1 MKSVNTYLN
10 SVFGPTLRLGIEREA
25 FSDFVPCRV
34 ELVLSEVDDLVCH
47 EVILDGDCYQFSVA
61 AKLHCTAIIC

>member
-10 SVFGPTLRLGIEREA
+10 SVFGPTGIELEA

-34 ELVLSEVDDLVCH
+34 ELVLSEVGDLVCR
-47 EVILDGDCYQFSVA
+47 EVILDGNCCQLTVA
-61 AKLHCTAIIC
+61 VKLDCTAIIC